1 MDNDAEEL
9 DLRDYL
15 DTIEDFCAD
24 IESRTVPNSEI
35 SGSKG
40 IGTYFEE
47 ELRGWFEEKHDFIS
61 EGSVGIHVDLPV
73 FNVDVRA
80 TSNSQPQS
88 SSKAVDPGE
97 RLVGVNYNIL
107 LFVYDREKVNEQSR
121 FEIVSCVY
129 IPKEYAADH
138 RITEDVRKLVG
149 EYENDELSE
158 DDLREQLEG
167 MTGTSFGEISQEMF
181 ERIKKNP
188 PEKGVITIS
197 PAIQW
202 RFRYSK
208 MNKPEVPDEVDRIY
222 GSIGSQSTLS
232 DIGE

>member
-1 MDNDAEEL
+1 MDNDADEL
-9 DLRDYL
+9 DLREYF
-15 DTIEDFCAD
+15 DTIEEFCAD

-47 ELRGWFEEKHDFIS
+47 ELRDWFEENHGFVS
-61 EGSVGIHVDLPV
+61 EGSVGIYVDLPV

-97 RLVGVNYNIL
+97 RLVGVDYNIL
-107 LFVYDREKVNEQSR
+107 LFVYDREKVGDGSH

-129 IPKEYAADH
+129 IPKENAADH
-138 RITEDVRKLVG
+138 RITEDVSKLAK
-149 EYENDELSE
+149 EYGNDELSE
-158 DDLREQLEG
+158 AEFREQLED
-167 MTGTSFGEISQEMF
+167 MTGTSFGEISDEIF
-181 ERIKKNP
+181 DRIKKNP

-222 GSIGSQSTLS
+222 SSIGSQSTLS